1 MKIVE
6 IKKEEQIEV
15 GLTYLEILQNSAPDS
30 DTVEKCSRRFLMKG
44 YPVAYEDVH
53 HHPDKVLHGSRW
65 IKSCYIWD
73 DGGRSTTNYHSLSD
87 MGVTNIPYN
96 NHKLYYV
103 APEDMD
109 AVRKLTIAEFK
120 KLISKE

>member
-87 MGVTNIPYN
+87 MGSLINPI
-96 NHKLYYV
+96 
-103 APEDMD
+103 
-109 AVRKLTIAEFK
+109 TITSFTMLLRRTWMLRES
-120 KLISKE
+120 LRLPSLRN